1 MLDIAVPQMTGFI
14 ASGIEECRCPRGYG
28 GLSCQDCEFGFYR
41 DRADRSNGPLGRCK
55 PCECGGNEQVSAGG
69 KCGFLHKMCSK
80 LNHFDFFL
88 FLIAELPSGR

>member
-69 KCGFLHKMCSK
+69 KM
-80 LNHFDFFL
+80 FF
-88 FLIAELPSGR
+88 PS